1 MDSYKNE
8 TYIYNLLLESDLE
21 FKDELIHNKE
31 YDKYLTL
38 LDYYYKTENKKDKY
52 KKDFK
57 ENELILVDK
66 KDPRKIIRINSAVFI
81 NVNNIYLSLKNHID
95 NILLKISL
103 LVDKKTNIND
113 DNRKEFE
120 ELKKKYILF
129 KKTIKEIDD
138 INKNFYENIN
148 KLIDE
153 KIDKTYK
160 LDKYY
165 QKRILEYSKI
175 EIMITEKLKNELLI
189 IFKKNNKK
197 IPNDTII
204 KDISKRNDIPVDVID
219 KWFEWIET
227 TYLYILSKNEV
238 NNIEKQIKE
247 KEYQYNIN
255 MENMIIKKPEIK
267 E

>member
-1 MDSYKNE
+1 MDSFYKNE
-8 TYIYNLLLESDLE
+8 TYIYNLLLDNDLE
-21 FKDELIHNKE
+21 FKNDNKE
-31 YDKYLTL
+31 YEKYLTL

-66 KDPRKIIRINSAVFI
+66 KDSRKIIRINSTIFI
-81 NVNNIYLSLKNHID
+81 NVNNLYLSLKKYID
-95 NILLKISL
+95 DILLKISL

-113 DNRKEFE
+113 DNRIEFE

-129 KKTIKEIDD
+129 KKTIKEIDN
-138 INKNFYENIN
+138 INKNFYESIN

-175 EIMITEKLKNELLI
+175 EVMITEKLKNELLV

-197 IPNDTII
+197 IPNDSVI
-204 KDISKRNDIPVDVID
+204 KSISKNNNIPTNEIE

-238 NNIEKQIKE
+238 NNIEEEIKE
-247 KEYQYNIN
+247 KENKYNIN

>member
-1 MDSYKNE
+1 MDSFYKNE
-8 TYIYNLLLESDLE
+8 TYIYNLLLDSNLE
-21 FKDELIHNKE
+21 FKNDNKE
-31 YDKYLTL
+31 YEKYLSF
-38 LDYYYKTENKKDKY
+38 LDYYYKIDNKKDKF

-57 ENELILVDK
+57 NNELILIDK
-66 KDPRKIIRINSAVFI
+66 KDSKKIIRINSTIFV
-81 NVNNIYLSLKNHID
+81 NVNNLYLSLKKYTD
-95 NILLKISL
+95 DILLKISL

-129 KKTIKEIDD
+129 KKKIKEIDD

-175 EIMITEKLKNELLI
+175 EVMITEKLKNELLI
-189 IFKKNNKK
+189 LFKKNNKK
-197 IPNDTII
+197 IPNDSVI
-204 KDISKRNDIPVDVID
+204 KNISKNNNIPVNEIE

-238 NNIEKQIKE
+238 NNIEIQIKE
-247 KEYQYNIN
+247 KENEYNIN